1 MNYNIWNCFFLWNCI
16 NKYQLWHLPLNIQI
30 ECQSTRKKIERQST
44 RIYFYLFGICDIL
57 NSLGLQTKYLST
69 QCSLVGSV
77 LIDSNGIQIRLLS
90 SHPIQRQSDE
100 RCVQSDF
107 KGIALNWSDLKRS
120 NFSRRIQNSFL
131 QSTFNRFPDLQQ
143 HIQAFLVS
151 GGLSWSVKSEPEQP
165 L

>member
-1 MNYNIWNCFFLWNCI
+1 MPFLCKIKQIAITGKFENTLTDQFRISARFYQSSIVPFNVNYNIWNCFFLGNCI

-69 QCSLVGSV
+69 RCSLVGSV

-90 SHPIQRQSDE
+90 SHPIQKLSEE

-107 KGIALNWSDLKRS
+107 KGIALNWSDL
-120 NFSRRIQNSFL
+120 
-131 QSTFNRFPDLQQ
+131 
-143 HIQAFLVS
+143 
-151 GGLSWSVKSEPEQP
+151 
-165 L
+165 